1 MDELK
6 EKLMVVLKQRNVL
19 NAIFAQAQTN
29 LFQTEN
35 QNVKNIFQRLIDSKT
50 IDNDEET
57 NLYREGLIKYELC
70 LFTRIDSLKLT
81 DKTLLEPLGTIDK
94 TAAELFANDFIIA
107 CTLLDSEN
115 LKYSYTSEEIESL
128 KLLGEA
134 IIRKEKYIDSVDKV
148 SKLGDMHKI
157 FKEPNVREN

>member
-35 QNVKNIFQRLIDSKT
+35 QNVNNIFQRLIDSKT

-57 NLYREGLIKYELC
+57 NLYREGLIKYELG